1 MEEIVTSA
9 KKKPAEFLKLK
20 KHIQNHADLTNG
32 CLFPETDVD
41 IIIAIVTRFLH
52 DNVFQKVLFGMVPLV
67 VEVITYVETS
77 MLSNVEPK
85 RG

>member
-1 MEEIVTSA
+1 MNLV
-9 KKKPAEFLKLK
+9 KKKPGEVQKLK

-52 DNVFQKVLFGMVPLV
+52 DHVFQKVLCGISPGLL
-67 VEVITYVETS
+67 EAITYVETS